1 MNASTT
7 ATTATDPICGMTI
20 DPATAAGTSTR
31 DGETVYFCSRPCK
44 SMFDAA
50 QSGVATCGCSTAC

>member
-7 ATTATDPICGMTI
+7 PTATDPVCGMTI
-20 DPATAAGTSTR
+20 DPATAAGTSIK

-44 SMFDAA
+44 TTFDA
-50 QSGVATCGCSTAC
+50 QSTVTTCCCSTAC